1 MLDDRRI
8 RILKDQRLTDLDLD
22 AQHWFSFVTLLI
34 PCDLRCLVCR
44 YLSSK
49 ENCEEGKAA
58 RLTTSFLGLL
68 EDLHKSVGLISAMCI
83 SVSDPYSFDTDPDPA
98 F

>member
-1 MLDDRRI
+1 
-8 RILKDQRLTDLDLD
+8 
-22 AQHWFSFVTLLI
+22 
-34 PCDLRCLVCR
+34 VCR

-68 EDLHKSVGLISAMCI
+68 EDLHKSVGFISAMFATNDGLLDFFQLNFFI
-83 SVSDPYSFDTDPDPA
+83 
-98 F
+98 

>member
-1 MLDDRRI
+1 M
-8 RILKDQRLTDLDLD
+8 
-22 AQHWFSFVTLLI
+22 S
-34 PCDLRCLVCR
+34 R

-68 EDLHKSVGLISAMCI
+68 EDLHKSVGFISAMCA
-83 SVSDPYSFDTDPDPA
+83 SNRLLDPPLVARPHVYVPKRHSFKQAVPMA
-98 F
+98 LS